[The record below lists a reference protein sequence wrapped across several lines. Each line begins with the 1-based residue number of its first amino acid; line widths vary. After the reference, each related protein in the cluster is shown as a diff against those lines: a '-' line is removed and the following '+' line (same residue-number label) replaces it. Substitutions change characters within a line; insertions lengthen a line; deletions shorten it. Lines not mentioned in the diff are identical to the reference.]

1 MEIVMFLMENLIFPL
16 LVSIIVIFIERY
28 IDNNSEKVIFLIQM
42 LLLIASYIKNYIRFF
57 NNFSS
62 HLWCLINF
70 EDHSNFA
77 RKNLNY
83 H

>member
-1 MEIVMFLMENLIFPL
+1 MEIALYIMENLIFPL
-16 LVSIIVIFIERY
+16 LVALIILYIEKY
-28 IDNNSEKVIFLIQM
+28 IIDQSKKVIFLFQM
-42 LLLIASYIKNYIRFF
+42 LLFIASYIKNHIRFF

-77 RKNLNY
+77 IKI
-83 H
+83 

>member
-16 LVSIIVIFIERY
+16 LVSIIFIFIERY

>member
-1 MEIVMFLMENLIFPL
+1 MEIVMFLMDNLIFPL

>member
-1 MEIVMFLMENLIFPL
+1 MEIELFLMENLFFPL
-16 LVSIIVIFIERY
+16 LVALIILFIEKY
-28 IDNNSEKVIFLIQM
+28 IEYKSEKVIFLIQM

-77 RKNLNY
+77 CKNLNY